1 MASTKLFF
9 ALSKEEKESRLK
21 AALDAEMER
30 VKSMNLPITYR
41 NELCVKPNLFI
52 HEYPNGRIEL
62 IEINIDNSKV
72 KVIKV
77 IKQHD

>member
-9 ALSKEEKESRLK
+9 ALSKKEKESRLK
-21 AALDAEMER
+21 AVLDAEMER

-62 IEINIDNSKV
+62 IEINIDNSEV